1 MEPVFDNKNVT
12 EPMKKL
18 TRRSLACFIA
28 TAIGRAVS
36 AQELGEPPL
45 GTVDDFVPVSPR
57 PHRQAVSVVRTN
69 RADVANFYQ
78 TTYLASQAVP
88 MGWNGNRSTC
98 TPGTNSQAYADATI
112 LRVNYYRA
120 MVGLP
125 GDVTLSNVWSGKC
138 QEAALMMSANGQLS
152 HFPPTSWSCYT
163 ANGAEAAGKSNIGLG
178 TEGAACVDLYIDDP
192 GGGGNAAVGH
202 RRWILFPPTKIMGTG
217 SIPSSGGWA
226 ANDLWVIG
234 GAGSRPA
241 QPAWVAWPPQGYIPY
256 QVLPKNSRRWSFSY
270 AGATFTGASVFM
282 QRSGTDVPV
291 TLEAQA
297 QGYGDNTIV
306 WVPQGVPAT
315 APASDIT
322 YSVTVSN
329 VVVSGTPRVFNYN
342 VTIIDPYYTP
352 PPDPI
357 LTARLS
363 TNRIIVTWPS
373 VNTGYTLQQ
382 SSSLANATNWSNV
395 ATAPQVISNRFSV
408 TLDMTPNPT
417 YYRLRK

>member
-1 MEPVFDNKNVT
+1 
-12 EPMKKL
+12 
-18 TRRSLACFIA
+18 
-28 TAIGRAVS
+28 
-36 AQELGEPPL
+36 
-45 GTVDDFVPVSPR
+45 
-57 PHRQAVSVVRTN
+57 
-69 RADVANFYQ
+69 
-78 TTYLASQAVP
+78 
-88 MGWNGNRSTC
+88 
-98 TPGTNSQAYADATI
+98 
-112 LRVNYYRA
+112 
-120 MVGLP
+120 
-125 GDVTLSNVWSGKC
+125 
-138 QEAALMMSANGQLS
+138 
-152 HFPPTSWSCYT
+152 
-163 ANGAEAAGKSNIGLG
+163 
-178 TEGAACVDLYIDDP
+178 
-192 GGGGNAAVGH
+192 
-202 RRWILFPPTKIMGTG
+202 
-217 SIPSSGGWA
+217 
-226 ANDLWVIG
+226 
-234 GAGSRPA
+234 
-241 QPAWVAWPPQGYIPY
+241 VAWPPQGYIPY